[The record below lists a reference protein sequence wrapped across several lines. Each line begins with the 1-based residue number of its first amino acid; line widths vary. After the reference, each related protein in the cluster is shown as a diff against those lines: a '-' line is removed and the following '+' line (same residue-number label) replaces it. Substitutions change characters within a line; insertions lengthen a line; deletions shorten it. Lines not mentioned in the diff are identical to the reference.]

1 VVEEEIVEE
10 MRKLNNHATGD
21 GRRKDV
27 IESTK

>member
-21 GRRKDV
+21 EEEGCH
-27 IESTK
+27 